1 MTKEQLKN
9 RTKQFALDVFK
20 FNDKFKAVDE
30 FQPAFKSSSS
40 VAAIMQFVE
49 VNLLLIL
56 NKLKVVD
63 EEADES
69 LFGWS
74 L

>member
-1 MTKEQLKN
+1 
-9 RTKQFALDVFK
+9 
-20 FNDKFKAVDE
+20 
-30 FQPAFKSSSS
+30 
-40 VAAIMQFVE
+40 MQFVE